1 MFWLSWRNGFLT
13 SLKEHHNMNRFSTIR
28 GLLVA
33 AAVLCPATTLL
44 AQAKVAIVNMQ
55 RAVIETAEIKKAQGE
70 METKYHPRQ
79 AQMEKLQGEIRQL
92 QQQLQ
97 SMAGKLTPA
106 AEQDLNIQAQRKQK
120 EMQRLGED
128 LQADVDR
135 ERNEILGK
143 TSQRMQEVVKKLAEE
158 KGLDVVVDVNSA
170 IYFKPVLELTA
181 EAIAAYDKAHP
192 AK

>member
-1 MFWLSWRNGFLT
+1 
-13 SLKEHHNMNRFSTIR
+13 MNRFSTIR